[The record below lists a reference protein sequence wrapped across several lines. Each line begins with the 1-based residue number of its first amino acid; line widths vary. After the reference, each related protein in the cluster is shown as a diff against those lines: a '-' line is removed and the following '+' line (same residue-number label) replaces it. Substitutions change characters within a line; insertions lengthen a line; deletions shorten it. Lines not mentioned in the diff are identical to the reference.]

1 MRPLSIFHFRGI
13 RGSFNG
19 QTDLPRL
26 LKWFTATYGREHP
39 GAGASRPWTPLALG
53 HECYEEKKE
62 ETEETLFE
70 IHHILTDSLFRSNWI
85 TILDKN
91 NVVNCGGGVIPDTME
106 GGQIRSV
113 WSVRDYCR
121 RIPRLLRPIGHQYS
135 FFGACTGKP
144 PYHSS
149 FNA

>member
-1 MRPLSIFHFRGI
+1 MVAI
-13 RGSFNG
+13 
-19 QTDLPRL
+19 
-26 LKWFTATYGREHP
+26 TADGRM
-39 GAGASRPWTPLALG
+39 
-53 HECYEEKKE
+53 KKE
-62 ETEETLFE
+62 ETEETPFE

-144 PYHSS
+144 PYPSS